1 MSYLLKNLQKY
12 LLCEALSAD
21 EIEQMRAELSVPEIL
36 PCTFDVTVPG
46 WLERIKTWGVL
57 KIWHFDPENS
67 WGKHK
72 TTIDKFL
79 SQISNQELTRM
90 FGKWHIE
97 KHGLTSCSFDRE
109 YIGKDGKKYK
119 ERFIIDVKLKKELR

>member
-12 LLCEALSAD
+12 LLCETLSAD

-46 WLERIKTWGVL
+46 WLERIKTWGQITI
-57 KIWHFDPENS
+57 KHEDPENH
-67 WGKHK
+67 WGKR
-72 TTIDKFL
+72 TVTINKFL
-79 SQISNQELTRM
+79 DGITNDDLNRM
-90 FGKWHIE
+90 LGKFHIV

-109 YIGKDGKKYK
+109 YVGKNGKKYK